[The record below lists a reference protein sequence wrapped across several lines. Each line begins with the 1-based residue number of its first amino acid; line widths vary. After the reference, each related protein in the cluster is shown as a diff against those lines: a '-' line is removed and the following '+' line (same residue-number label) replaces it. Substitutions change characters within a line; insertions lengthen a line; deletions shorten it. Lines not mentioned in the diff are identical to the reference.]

1 VTQYSRLLLLVV
13 VLMGG
18 LSFWSCS
25 KSSKPKKPLEGLYI
39 IAGAGKFGFI
49 DKSGKVVIQP
59 QFQFA
64 FPFSEGLAQIR
75 LNDGTSIKVGF
86 IDKTGKA
93 DIQLQFSDAAD
104 FSEGLALVRTYDDGK
119 TVFVDKTGNIV
130 LSPPPEVEIAGSFS
144 DVLALVRLKKKDSF
158 DQEKYGYMDKTG
170 KIVITP
176 QFEIAFNFSEGLA
189 AVKPREDKP
198 FQYIDKLGKSAV
210 NLEFAASS
218 SSSTYVTPYSF
229 SEGLAAVNICDSQC
243 HFRFIDKTGKII
255 GDKYDYAEFFRE
267 GVAVV
272 GVGTEAKYSPEWM
285 RNKPEYYRPK
295 YSGGKYGYIDNTGT
309 TIIKAEFDE
318 AYAFNDGIALVRIKN
333 KYGYIDKSGKIVINP
348 QFDEAEGFQ
357 EGLAYVAVGNKR
369 GYINTSGQFV
379 WSNGN

>member
-1 VTQYSRLLLLVV
+1 VTKPSRLLLLVV

-49 DKSGKVVIQP
+49 DKSGKVVIPP
-59 QFQFA
+59 QFQYA

-75 LNDGTSIKVGF
+75 SNDGTSLKVGF

-93 DIQLQFSDAAD
+93 VIPLQFSDAAD
-104 FSEGLALVRTYDDGK
+104 FSEDFALVRTQDG
-119 TVFVDKTGNIV
+119 TTAFIDRTGK
-130 LSPPPEVEIAGSFS
+130 LSISAPPEVDIEGGFS
-144 DVLALVRLKKKDSF
+144 EGLVVVKLKQKDPLEQS
-158 DQEKYGYMDKTG
+158 KYGYMDKTG
-170 KIVITP
+170 KLVITP

-189 AVKPREDKP
+189 LVKTDADKP
-198 FQYIDKLGKSAV
+198 FQYIDTAGKPV
-210 NLEFAASS
+210 IKVDFDPASPTS
-218 SSSTYVTPYSF
+218 GFHTAYSF
-229 SEGLAAVNICDSQC
+229 SEGLAAITICDSGC
-243 HFRFIDKTGKII
+243 KFRFIDKTGKIV
-255 GDKYDYAEFFRE
+255 GDKYDYAGFFRE

-272 GVGTEAKYSPEWM
+272 GIGTEAKYSPEWM

-295 YSGGKYGYIDNTGT
+295 YSGGKYGYIDNTGKPIFKT
-309 TIIKAEFDE
+309 EFDE
-318 AYAFNDGIALVRIKN
+318 AYAFNDGMALVRIGN
-333 KYGYIDKSGKIVINP
+333 KYGYIDKSGKTVINP
-348 QFDEAEGFQ
+348 QFDYAESFQ
-357 EGLAYVAVGNKR
+357 EGLAHVAVGNKR